1 MKKHNKYN
9 RAKLFTIFI
18 ENAKMI
24 LGRYSSERKKK
35 VVVAS
40 AFALFNVN
48 SAKQSGHWRLLRVI
62 TLAM

>member
-1 MKKHNKYN
+1 
-9 RAKLFTIFI
+9 
-18 ENAKMI
+18 MI

-48 SAKQSGHWRLLRVI
+48 SAKQSAQDIDLGHYPRNVI
-62 TLAM
+62 ACILICYVF